1 VSPDKDPRVTQYR
14 ERDEPEELRN
24 PTPWPLLVFSVA
36 MVLWGVWYYFANTGF
51 SLAAGDRRSPVELR
65 ASDEIDG
72 AQVYSANCIACHQ
85 ATGLGVPGVFPP
97 LVGSRWVLGASE
109 RLVQIMLFGINGEI
123 EVRGSVYNG
132 VMPAFARLS
141 DAELAA
147 VTTHIRSSWGN
158 GENAIGADLIGAGRA
173 RFPERTAAWNGEAE
187 LDAVFGDD

>member
-1 VSPDKDPRVTQYR
+1 MSPDKDPRVTQYR